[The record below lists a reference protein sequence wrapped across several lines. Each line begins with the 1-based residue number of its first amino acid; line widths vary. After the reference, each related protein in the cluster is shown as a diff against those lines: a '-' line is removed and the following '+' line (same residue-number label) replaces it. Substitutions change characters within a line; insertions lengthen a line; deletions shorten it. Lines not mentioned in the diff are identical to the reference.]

1 MAEESKG
8 LSGAM
13 TSLGA
18 TLTSPAKLAFAGFVV
33 LVYTDKIIPAPSL
46 REFIVITALFIFIQV
61 LHDDYL
67 RILLNRC
74 ASGKDA
80 EAMETFTLQYEDK
93 TYIVTARTISEARN
107 KLAGTIAKL
116 VKPLE

>member
-8 LSGAM
+8 LGAAM

-33 LVYTDKIIPAPSL
+33 LVYGKIIPAPSPVQL
-46 REFIVITALFIFIQV
+46 IVITALFICVQV
-61 LHDDYL
+61 FHDDYL
-67 RILLNRC
+67 RIVLNRC

-80 EAMETFTLQYEDK
+80 EAVETFVLQYEDK
-93 TYIVTARTISEARN
+93 TYIVTARTMSEARN